1 MGIKNLVKNGLIEVW
16 KDVYDARVD
25 DKAAPDLSDILRGEE
40 EKSFYSIP
48 EEFFKRTYM
57 TRSMEELTEDIAETL
72 KGGKGGGI
80 FLLTSLFGGG
90 KTHTQICLYHSFN
103 NPQTLTT
110 LSKELSAKVA
120 EVGKPLTVVMDASR
134 AALVPHPEEPYKAEG
149 FTIKTIWGMLAYRLG
164 AYAKI
169 KHLDNEK
176 APAPDVDLIESILT
190 ESKEPVLI
198 LLDEIVHYVFN
209 MEKSRILK
217 DYAGK
222 VLLFLD
228 YLARAVEST
237 PKVTLVASVQA
248 EYRVVEGQKLLM
260 EEEVF
265 RGYASKVLS
274 VLSRESTRVIVPVAP
289 DDVVKVL
296 QKRIFKKITE
306 SEAWNARD
314 RLYGTF
320 RQSPELFGVE
330 SDWQYSPSEAG
341 RVVTVKD
348 THPFHPKYV
357 EVLQEFVTR
366 NKDLQKT
373 RDAIRITRKV
383 VRRFLRGKDD
393 ADFIMPWHIDLRDR
407 DIRSR
412 VLTDSRSEFRD
423 AANRDIA
430 SEEGR
435 LGSINECTKPMLAL
449 RIATA
454 VLIKTYTY
462 ETFKEPLKVFPDL
475 KNVALMVYEPETF
488 AEENMQPSDIE
499 TTLDEMLS
507 RLPHFTSEGGRYWFT
522 PFSLVIE
529 HVEKRAAEMLRG
541 PTLELYRTLSV
552 HTKGILL
559 RKERRRGRI
568 IEKGEIFNERNTTI
582 IGYGDSVWGEITV
595 QDTPSMKLIVL
606 VKPDVTEEEVRKLIL
621 MRGEK
626 GRRTFRNTVV
636 VVCPPR
642 DVNFDTL
649 LGFAAKLKAADEVME
664 ALGEYYTD
672 KEIRTL
678 QERKLKRYIQDNKN
692 LLQQQLL
699 AALTRVAYPARS
711 MTEDEIRWGD
721 TTASSSVISQV
732 EAGLKDPSAGPKLRT
747 AFTFTDLNDFLKENQ
762 NWDLI
767 EGAERRE
774 FKDIVNVFY
783 TVTSAPFT
791 TRGAIERAIRQGLES
806 LSVGIKH
813 EGVLYW
819 KRIGPENGADVP
831 TPSLMDTAEIL
842 PYRTAAEALKE
853 RLLTQSGEK
862 KIGKTVHRVWYEV
875 DIVGKRI
882 KLEDLILQKGWE
894 KALKEGLIL
903 KQEETIE
910 KGFILRAIPSS
921 ISIKPGKEAK
931 SKIRIEPIDE
941 YLLEVK
947 LKVEEGKLSL
957 EKGKPPFETE
967 WNFGILPPG
976 EYRFAVEAEGADG
989 TTSSASLVVIVESPE
1004 VEVTVEKIDPT
1015 YVGARLLYIVPKD
1028 LLSLNIALDRVSRLN
1043 INAEA
1048 NITVNFGENI
1058 NFAGNRMNVRIAGL
1072 FVQKFSDI
1080 IRSLPSLEKKAKV
1093 SGSINLLEPIVLDS
1107 SKIMAL
1113 TPLSERVSFGLK
1125 VERSE

>member
-1 MGIKNLVKNGLIEVW
+1 MGIKSFIKNGLIEVW

-25 DKAAPDLSDILRGEE
+25 DKAAPDLSDILREE
-40 EKSFYSIP
+40 EESFYSIP

-57 TRSMEELTEDIAETL
+57 TRSMGELIEDIAETL

-90 KTHTQICLYHSFN
+90 KTHTQICLYHTFN
-103 NPQTLTT
+103 NPQKLTA
-110 LSKELSAKVA
+110 LSEALSAKVA
-120 EVGKPLTVVMDASR
+120 EAGKPITVVMDASR
-134 AALVPHPEEPYKAEG
+134 AALVPHPEEPYKGEG
-149 FTIKTIWGMLAYRLG
+149 FTIKTIWGMLAHRLG

-176 APAPDVDLIESILT
+176 APAPDVDLIQSILS

-198 LLDEIVHYVFN
+198 LMDEIVHYVFN
-209 MEKSRILK
+209 MEKSRTLK

-237 PKVTLVASVQA
+237 PKVILVASVQA
-248 EYRVVEGQKLLM
+248 EYRIVEGQRLLM

-265 RGYASKVLS
+265 KGYASKVLS
-274 VLSRESTRVIVPVAP
+274 VLSRESTRIIVPVAP
-289 DDVVKVL
+289 GDVVNVL
-296 QKRIFKKITE
+296 QKRIFKRITE

-314 RLYGTF
+314 RLYGAY

-341 RVVTVKD
+341 RVVTAKD
-348 THPFHPKYV
+348 TYPFHTKYV

-393 ADFIMPWHIDLRDR
+393 TDFIMPWHIDLRDR

-423 AANRDIA
+423 AANRDIV

-435 LGSINECTKPMLAL
+435 PGSINECTKPMLAL

-454 VLIKTYTY
+454 VFIKTYTY

-475 KNVALMVYEPETF
+475 KNVALMAYEPETF
-488 AEENMQPSDIE
+488 AAENVQPSDIE
-499 TTLDEMLS
+499 TALDEMLS

-541 PTLELYRTLSV
+541 PTLELYRTLSA
-552 HTKGILL
+552 HTREILL
-559 RKERRRGRI
+559 RKERRRERI
-568 IEKGEIFNERNTTI
+568 IERGEIFDERNTTI
-582 IGYGDSVWGEITV
+582 IGYGDYVWGEITI

-606 VKPDVTEEEVRKLIL
+606 VKPDVAEEEVRKLIL
-621 MRGEK
+621 MRGES
-626 GRRTFRNTVV
+626 GRRTFRNTVAI
-636 VVCPPR
+636 VCPHP

-649 LGFAAKLKAADEVME
+649 LWYAAKLKAADEVME
-664 ALGEYYTD
+664 ALSEYYRD
-672 KEIRTL
+672 KEIRSL
-678 QERKLKRYIQDNKN
+678 QEGKLKRYIQDNKN

-699 AALTRVAYPARS
+699 ATLTRVAYPARS
-711 MTEDEIRWGD
+711 MIEDEVRWID
-721 TTASSSVISQV
+721 TTPSSSIISQV
-732 EAGLKDPSAGPKLRT
+732 EAGLKDPSTGPKLRT
-747 AFTFTDLNDFLKENQ
+747 AFSFNDLTDFLKQNQ
-762 NWDLI
+762 NWDLT

-774 FKDIVNVFY
+774 FRDIVNVFY
-783 TVTSAPFT
+783 TVTTAPFT
-791 TRGAIERAIRQGLES
+791 TRGAIERTIQQGLES
-806 LSVGIKH
+806 LSIGIKD
-813 EGVLYW
+813 EGIPYW
-819 KRIGPENGADVP
+819 KRIGPENGADTSVS
-831 TPSLMDTAEIL
+831 SLKDTTEIL
-842 PYRTAAEALKE
+842 PYRIAAEAIKE
-853 RLLTQSGEK
+853 KLLTESGEK
-862 KIGKTVHRVWYEV
+862 RIGKTVHRVWYEV

-894 KALKEGLIL
+894 KALKEGIIL
-903 KQEETIE
+903 KQEEIIE

-921 ISIKPGKEAK
+921 ISVKPGKEAK
-931 SKIRIEPIDE
+931 STIHIEPIDE
-941 YLLEVK
+941 YLLEVT
-947 LKVEEGKLSL
+947 LKVDEGKLSL
-957 EKGKPPFETE
+957 IKDKPPFETE
-967 WNFGILPPG
+967 WSLGILQPG

-989 TTSSASLVVIVESPE
+989 TTSSTSLVVVVESPE
-1004 VEVTVEKIDPT
+1004 VEVSVDKIDLT
-1015 YVGARLLYIVPKD
+1015 YVGAKLLSIAPKD
-1028 LLSLNIALDRVSRLN
+1028 LLSLSIALDRVSKLN
-1043 INAEA
+1043 LKAEA
-1048 NITVNFGENI
+1048 NIKMNFGENI
-1058 NFAGNRMNVRIAGL
+1058 NFAGNRMDVRIAGL
-1072 FVQKFSDI
+1072 FIQKFSDI
-1080 IRSLPSLEKKAKV
+1080 LRSLPSLEKEAKV
-1093 SGSINLLEPIVLDS
+1093 TGSINLLEPVVLDI
-1107 SKIMAL
+1107 SKIIAL
-1113 TPLSERVSFGLK
+1113 TPLSEKVSFGLK